1 MSKIP
6 PRLTYSGI
14 DAPLYVPMDGEGNA
28 TVPHNLKTES
38 LNVTTTSQFDG
49 LVTSL
54 SNVSIGGNLNVTG
67 SANVGSLGVTGT
79 ANVGSL
85 STNGNV
91 SVGPPGIFVGNG
103 QGLTN
108 LPPSNIGLTPSFY
121 FQSSNVDQFYIEP
134 NRFLPEATPVAVP
147 TVGVAIPCEM
157 YGKPPGLYYW
167 KTDANIL
174 IQNLFASA
182 SGLVYWDGTKVSG
195 ESSWSLFQGT
205 SVLNP
210 LYSLTLSYLFTTSLT
225 GFYVAMESTYGAI
238 DPFQY
243 DHYYVNF
250 YKLADL
256 GGSAAPLPTPTG
268 LTATPLTKN
277 TANLTWDYVS
287 PYNYT
292 IYNQGP
298 SGPPTVIGAGST
310 GSYGLTGLLG
320 STNYSVQIQAST
332 FVGSQIQVSART
344 GPVGYTTP
352 A

>member
-1 MSKIP
+1 
-6 PRLTYSGI
+6 
-14 DAPLYVPMDGEGNA
+14 MDGEGNA
-28 TVPHNLKTES
+28 IVPHNLKTES

-49 LVTSL
+49 LVTAL
-54 SNVSIGGNLNVTG
+54 GNVNIGGN
-67 SANVGSLGVTGT
+67 LGVTGT
-79 ANVGSL
+79 VNVGSL
-85 STNGNV
+85 DVTGAVNVGSLNTNGNV
-91 SVGPPGIFVGNG
+91 VVGNPGIFVGNG

-108 LPPSNIGLTPSFY
+108 IPPANIGLTPSFY
-121 FQSSNVDQFYIEP
+121 FQSQFSGFYTEP
-134 NRFLPEATPVAVP
+134 NRFLPEAEPAVVP

-195 ESSWSLFQGT
+195 ESSWSLYQGT

-210 LYSLTLSYLFTTSLT
+210 LYSLTFSYLFSTSLT

-238 DPFQY
+238 NPGQY

-256 GGSAAPLPTPTG
+256 GGSATPLPTPTG

-277 TANLTWDYVS
+277 TADLTWNYVS

-298 SGPPTVIGAGST
+298 SGPPTVISAGST
-310 GSYGLTGLLG
+310 GTYHLTGLLG
-320 STNYSVQIQAST
+320 GTDYSVQIQASD
-332 FVGSQIQVSART
+332 FVGSQTQVSART

-352 A
+352 T